1 MFIWLSAHG
10 TGIAIGGIDQA
21 IRHIRFLSTLRLPH
35 KPGSGNC
42 IIHGEEQ
49 ELTVDLGA
57 MRRRPNWIRPQ
68 TERNWRMRSGGYKE
82 EDIKGIMGRNWR
94 RFLERALPAYYRKQ
108 PDTDSSAETY
118 YT

>member
-49 ELTVDLGA
+49 ELTEDLGA
-57 MRRRPNWIRPQ
+57 MRHRPNWLRPQ
-68 TERNWRMRSGGYKE
+68 TARNWRMRSAGYKSE
-82 EDIKGIMGRNWR
+82 NIKAIMSSNTRK
-94 RFLERALPAYYRKQ
+94 FLERELPPYYRI
-108 PDTDSSAETY
+108 
-118 YT
+118 